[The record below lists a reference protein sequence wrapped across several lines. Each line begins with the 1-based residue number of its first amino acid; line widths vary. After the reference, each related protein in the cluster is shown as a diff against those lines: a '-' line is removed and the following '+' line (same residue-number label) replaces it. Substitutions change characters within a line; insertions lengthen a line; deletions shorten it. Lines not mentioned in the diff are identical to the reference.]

1 MPSILTLL
9 KQEFIALLKFPS
21 TKDSNEIRFQKRVV
35 RFPTASTTFDKRRSR
50 NNNVTKIEADNNV
63 LVKEDMPLTKKPST
77 VRPRSFS
84 TPNNVKVEQKHIS
97 RRSESTPQNKLSQKV
112 LSRKPMT
119 SVNVTRNRSS
129 TVVQIEV

>member
-21 TKDSNEIRFQKRVV
+21 TKDSNEIRFRKRVV
-35 RFPTASTTFDKRRSR
+35 RFPTASTYDKRRSR
-50 NNNVTKIEADNNV
+50 NDVTKIQAVNNF
-63 LVKEDMPLTKKPST
+63 LVKEDKPSTKKPASI
-77 VRPRSFS
+77 RPRSFS
-84 TPNNVKVEQKHIS
+84 TPNNVKVEQKRIS
-97 RRSESTPQNKLSQKV
+97 RRSESSPQNKLSQKV
-112 LSRKPMT
+112 LSRKPT